1 MLNDQKIK
9 QPQTATLEYYNI
21 EKDGD
26 KHVLLPCFHKIL
38 YKTIFVK
45 ITCAFKQSQGLILVK
60 SEFGF
65 ASEQNQ
71 SMILVKSGCDFGKVG
86 VWFW

>member
-1 MLNDQKIK
+1 M
-9 QPQTATLEYYNI
+9 
-21 EKDGD
+21 
-26 KHVLLPCFHKIL
+26 
-38 YKTIFVK
+38 K

-71 SMILVKSGCDFGKVG
+71 SMILVKSGCQ
-86 VWFW
+86 VWLFPLRSQSYKLLFCRLLAGPAIKTIRVSVKHGF

>member
-1 MLNDQKIK
+1 M
-9 QPQTATLEYYNI
+9 
-21 EKDGD
+21 
-26 KHVLLPCFHKIL
+26 
-38 YKTIFVK
+38 K

-86 VWFW
+86 VWF